1 MAARGAVACALA
13 VCAVAAGSV
22 TLPCKRPLVYGDDDS
37 EDDTE
42 AAVLY
47 SVLQNAA
54 QVDDYI
60 DSSSAR
66 RRRRPA
72 QERRRAYPQVRYWEL
87 SRFEI
92 PPARFYVMF
101 RMTPPTFWSLVRDIY
116 PEEFQEGN
124 LYTVG
129 ERAAIALHRMGAR
142 AAADHTAELFQCAV
156 GKVSGKL

>member
-54 QVDDYI
+54 EV
-60 DSSSAR
+60 AT
-66 RRRRPA
+66 A
-72 QERRRAYPQVRYWEL
+72 QVRAAGGAP
-87 SRFEI
+87 R
-92 PPARFYVMF
+92 RNGDG
-101 RMTPPTFWSLVRDIY
+101 PTLRSATGSPVASKYLRHAF
-116 PEEFQEGN
+116 
-124 LYTVG
+124 
-129 ERAAIALHRMGAR
+129 M
-142 AAADHTAELFQCAV
+142 
-156 GKVSGKL
+156 